1 LHASKIFGVVLEAK
15 LEYSNGNKIK
25 IIVKIAA
32 ILIRNKCKI
41 IKKEDI

>member
-1 LHASKIFGVVLEAK
+1 MLEAK

-32 ILIRNKCKI
+32 ILIKNKSKI
-41 IKKEDI
+41 IKQKDI